1 MQSKPILLSLCKTG
15 KILHRILR
23 SWFRASQ
30 FPTRVNLNSF
40 QKQVMQA
47 KVLSCNWNVNFQ
59 AANWR
64 VSACWKVLLWL
75 GLILQHQ
82 IAQHGLMVSS
92 WHSSQVA
99 KQMFRYK
106 TCTTGMKTVGQL
118 KFKVLLETANL
129 HFRFLELG
137 RSTAVWEIGVWN
149 CTWIVSSGTLSQGT
163 QCMEWLQALSSA
175 RQNTW
180 SSLSLPF
187 LPSMQTYTMSQDPA
201 P

>member
-1 MQSKPILLSLCKTG
+1 MRWQLPEDWAAYPSQLQCQPQLTASTMIAGFFCCTQTEINISAPCCSIAVFKLGQTCSPNQYYYPSAKLGRYSIGFLHHDFLL
-15 KILHRILR
+15 HN
-23 SWFRASQ
+23 SQ
-30 FPTRVNLNSF
+30 LELTLIPF

-47 KVLSCNWNVNFQ
+47 KVLSCNLSVNFQ

-106 TCTTGMKTVGQL
+106 TWTTGMKTVGSSNSRYSWKQL
-118 KFKVLLETANL
+118 
-129 HFRFLELG
+129 
-137 RSTAVWEIGVWN
+137 I
-149 CTWIVSSGTLSQGT
+149 CTLD
-163 QCMEWLQALSSA
+163 
-175 RQNTW
+175 
-180 SSLSLPF
+180 F
-187 LPSMQTYTMSQDPA
+187 
-201 P
+201 